1 MAVVAEPALDFIDDR
16 LAARNAVIL
25 GRGAG
30 AGRRQQHCHRGDHRH
45 PRFDAGARSRA
56 GDLADQRHGRGH
68 VDGDDPG
75 RHAGQGLW
83 PALRRADRFGLR
95 RAVRPDLMCGGAAWI
110 VLAVAGRY
118 ILRRP
123 LRGGASILPLCRHRY
138 GEPAVPAQGRRLGAG
153 RRHFRRRD
161 RLAARHLHQGR
172 VAALSV
178 RRHVPG
184 AVGLRGAGRDRA
196 GAAQNSP
203 AAGVAFADR
212 RAAAQRNR
220 RAAEIH
226 RSRWSAAWPAIR

>member
-25 GRGAG
+25 GVAQALAG
-30 AGRRQQHCHRGDHRH
+30 GNNTVTVATTGILGSMLAPDPG
-45 PRFDAGARSRA
+45 PRDP
-56 GDLADQRHGRGH
+56 ADQRHGRGH

-75 RHAGQGLW
+75 RHTGKGLR

-110 VLAVAGRY
+110 VLAVAGRH
-118 ILRRP
+118 LLWRP
-123 LRGGASILPLCRHRY
+123 LRGGASILPLRRHRY
-138 GEPAVPAQGRRLGAG
+138 GQPAIPAQGRRLGAG
-153 RRHFRRRD
+153 RRYLRRRD
-161 RLAARHLHQGR
+161 RLAARHLHQGC

-196 GAAQNSP
+196 GAA
-203 AAGVAFADR
+203 
-212 RAAAQRNR
+212 
-220 RAAEIH
+220 
-226 RSRWSAAWPAIR
+226 